1 MKATIITDKEYS
13 SETFQKLQ
21 VSIVTFLKNKD
32 FEIEFIAIG
41 RDDLTYCM
49 GCFGCWIQKPGE
61 CVIND
66 QMNKINREYMNS
78 DIVIY
83 LCPVIF
89 GQFSANI
96 KNAIDRSLPNMLPF
110 FETRPD
116 GSTMHPP
123 RYESYPKLIM
133 IGYGDNLSPEDQQLF
148 SDINRK
154 HRSNI
159 EVLFYQNTENNIND
173 ALDGIKFEKVG
184 GHL

>member
-21 VSIVTFLKNKD
+21 VSIVTFLKTKG
-32 FEIEFIAIG
+32 FETEFINIG

-61 CVIND
+61 CVMND
-66 QMNKINREYMNS
+66 LMTKINQEYMNS
-78 DIVIY
+78 ATVIY

-110 FETRPD
+110 FRNKT
-116 GSTMHPP
+116 GWFNHASSSI
-123 RYESYPKLIM
+123 YIIS
-133 IGYGDNLSPEDQQLF
+133 Q
-148 SDINRK
+148 IN
-154 HRSNI
+154 HDW
-159 EVLFYQNTENNIND
+159 LW
-173 ALDGIKFEKVG
+173 G
-184 GHL
+184 